1 MGEIDHLMEQSKW
14 QSRTAEKEMEGSA
27 ERIGIYRR
35 GSGALLLLGVL
46 FDEKAE
52 EVPGYERLREIVQT
66 VDEVV
71 ATLPVQARALLAERY
86 GLGAETALSDIEV
99 HENRRP
105 RLSDVLRMLRHPKRS
120 RRLRRLMSFN
130 GWEQ

>member
-1 MGEIDHLMEQSKW
+1 MERCKLQSKV
-14 QSRTAEKEMEGSA
+14 AEKEMEASA
-27 ERIGIYRR
+27 DRIDIYRQ
-35 GSGALLLLGVL
+35 GGGALFLLCEL
-46 FDEKAE
+46 FGEKAE
-52 EVPGYERLREIVQT
+52 EVPEYERLREIVQT